1 MAKRQEECK
10 MGLKSVHELLE
21 QAEELKQ
28 DLWTFMDENKREHS
42 GVKETMN
49 ELLDLIDELRGE

>member
-1 MAKRQEECK
+1 